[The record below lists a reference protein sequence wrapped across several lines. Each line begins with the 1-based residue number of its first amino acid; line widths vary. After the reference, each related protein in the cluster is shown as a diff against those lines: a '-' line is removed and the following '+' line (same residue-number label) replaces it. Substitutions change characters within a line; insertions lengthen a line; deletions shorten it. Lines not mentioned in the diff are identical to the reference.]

1 MAKDLNVC
9 QIVHDLEAEKC
20 ASVQNEVKGRDSKRD
35 GSLYGAASRRVP
47 QEESLAIQVR
57 GQELGTRIGDKNWRT
72 KAGGQECPP
81 YTYNVTAYGGTM
93 RMKVAAVWL
102 LVLLRMVVHAQQ
114 AWLSKTVKKYV
125 RVNAPKVILAQVRVM
140 DGTGKPA
147 VDDQNIVIEGGKI
160 AAVQAGSDVTVATG
174 TTVMDL
180 RGYSVMPG
188 IVGMHNHLFYI
199 ARPNF
204 GADWSS
210 EPPVVAP
217 QMTFSAP
224 RLYLAGGVTTMRT
237 TGSVETYADLNL
249 KHEID
254 RGELPGPHIYV
265 TGPYLEGSHS
275 YFLQMH
281 WLSSADEAR
290 QFVDYWAD
298 RGVTSFKAYMN
309 ITRAELKAAVEEAHK
324 RGIKVTGHLC
334 SVTYKEAAEL
344 GIDDLEHGFFVNTQ
358 LDSNKKLDVCS
369 QSEGDETLAHM
380 DPSTPE
386 AKDLINT
393 LISHHV
399 AITSTLPVFE
409 GDLGGGRPLVQQ
421 QALEAMSPQSRE
433 DFFLLRQRPA
443 SASAPKIDP
452 ALLWKHDLELERAF
466 VTAGGLLLAGPDPT
480 GRGDVLPGFGD
491 QRQIELLVEGGFS
504 PMEAIKI
511 ATLNGAV
518 YMGKDKQIGSIA
530 AGKNADLV
538 VIKGDP
544 SKQISD
550 VENVEIVFKDGV
562 GYDSRK
568 LLDSVRGRYGQY

>member
-1 MAKDLNVC
+1 MRLRF
-9 QIVHDLEAEKC
+9 L
-20 ASVQNEVKGRDSKRD
+20 
-35 GSLYGAASRRVP
+35 LRVF
-47 QEESLAIQVR
+47 
-57 GQELGTRIGDKNWRT
+57 
-72 KAGGQECPP
+72 
-81 YTYNVTAYGGTM
+81 
-93 RMKVAAVWL
+93 
-102 LVLLRMVVHAQQ
+102 VLLLASLTVYGQTRE
-114 AWLSKTVKKYV
+114 LSKAVQEFV
-125 RVNAPKVILAQVRVM
+125 RSNAAKIVLAHVRII
-140 DGTGKPA
+140 DGTGAPA
-147 VDDQNIVIEGGKI
+147 VEDQNVVIEGGKI
-160 AAVQAGSDVTVATG
+160 TAIQNGADVPTDKNTAVL
-174 TTVMDL
+174 DL
-180 RGYSVMPG
+180 HGYTVMPG
-188 IVGMHNHLFYI
+188 IVGMHDHLFYI
-199 ARPNF
+199 VRPNLDSRRHF
-204 GADWSS
+204 DD
-210 EPPVVAP
+210 PVLVT

-224 RLYLAGGVTTMRT
+224 RLYLANGVTTMRT
-237 TGSVETYADLNL
+237 TGSVEPYADLNL
-249 KHEID
+249 KRDID
-254 RGELPGPHIYV
+254 AGKLPGPHLDV
-265 TGPYLEGSHS
+265 TGPYLEGAES
-275 YFLQMH
+275 YFLQMPH
-281 WLSSADEAR
+281 LTSPDDAR
-290 QFVDYWAD
+290 QTVEYWAD

-309 ITRAELKAAVEEAHK
+309 ITRAELKAAIDAAHK

-358 LDSNKKLDVCS
+358 LDSNKKPDACS
-369 QSEGDETLAHM
+369 QSEGDETLARM
-380 DPSTPE
+380 APDTPE

-409 GDLGGGRPLVQQ
+409 GDLGGGRPPLRQ

-452 ALLWKHDLELERAF
+452 AMLWKHDLELERAF
-466 VTAGGLLLAGPDPT
+466 VAAGGLLLAGPDPT

-491 QRQIELLVEGGFS
+491 QREIELLVEGGFS
-504 PMEAIKI
+504 PVEAIKV

-538 VIKGDP
+538 VVKGDP